1 MRSRADTLLT
11 PSPVTLGTSGLG
23 HGADAAADAADVAA
37 ARALLTGGHTLI
49 DTANMYGG
57 GRSEVILGRA
67 IAELG
72 GVPAGVQVISK
83 ADRDLATGTF
93 DRDRVLR
100 SFEESTA
107 RLGLD
112 TLPLY
117 QLHDQYTIT
126 FAEAMGPGGAV
137 QALVELREQG
147 AVGAIGVA
155 AGPTAMLADYVR
167 TGVFEVLLT
176 HNRYTLV
183 DRSAAG
189 LIAEAAER
197 GMTVFNAAPFGGG
210 LLAAGARPGATYA
223 YRAAPDA
230 LLAWVT
236 RLEELCAGF
245 GVPVAAVALHFSA
258 RNPRVASTVVGVR
271 SPERLAQT
279 DALLATEVPEE
290 LWAEIDRLGTPPST
304 LDD

>member
-1 MRSRADTLLT
+1 MHSKADPLKT
-11 PSPVTLGTSGLG
+11 PSPVTPGTSGLG
-23 HGADAAADAADVAA
+23 HGSDSASDAADLAA
-37 ARALLTGGHTLI
+37 ARALLTGAHTLI

-72 GVPAGVQVISK
+72 AVPAGVQVISK
-83 ADRDLATGTF
+83 ADRDLSTGAF

-137 QALVELREQG
+137 QALIELREQG

-155 AGPTAMLADYVR
+155 AGPTAMLTEYVR

-183 DRSAAG
+183 DRSAAE
-189 LIAEAAER
+189 LIAEAAGQ

-210 LLAAGARPGATYA
+210 LLAAGARAGATYA
-223 YRAAPDA
+223 YRAAPEA
-230 LLAWVT
+230 LLAWVA
-236 RLEELCAGF
+236 RLEQVCAAH
-245 GVPVAAVALHFSA
+245 GVPVAAAALHFSM
-258 RNPRVASTVVGVR
+258 RNPHVASTVVGVR

-279 DALLATEVPEE
+279 DALLATEVPED
-290 LWAEIDRLGTPPST
+290 LWTEIDRLGTPPST